1 MDDSYV
7 KRGNS
12 PETCEQLAAEFAG
25 AVEPS
30 FRRMGWH
37 GMIPFLSCSSSSS
50 MISDEK
56 NTISSFSCAGSD
68 QFRLNKIVIRL
79 C

>member
-37 GMIPFLSCSSSSS
+37 GMFGTVIGIREFLCAPLGLDDL
-50 MISDEK
+50 IRREK
-56 NTISSFSCAGSD
+56 IGG
-68 QFRLNKIVIRL
+68 
-79 C
+79 